1 MPFLPAYPGVYH
13 QKAAEKF
20 AAFFRGR
27 PGVEAILLVNSCA
40 RGKASPDSCLD
51 LAVILTPAAFKQAR
65 SVFEND
71 WAAFYQREAVF
82 ADLEKSG
89 LYANIEPYFCD
100 GSFTPSEHSHTSG
113 PDEFE
118 LEIGNLLAYSFPLW
132 QGSDRLERLKSEWL
146 PYYSEALRLDRLKM
160 VRKYCLNNLNHVEPF
175 ARRGLYF
182 QCFNRFYDA
191 YREFLQALFIT
202 RRIYPIAY
210 DKWIREQIVEILG
223 MPYLYEILP
232 HLFEIQHFESLEIVD
247 KAQALRAL
255 VEEYTA
261 V

>member
-71 WAAFYQREAVF
+71 WAAFYQREPVF

-89 LYANIEPYFCD
+89 LIFMPVPWYNM
-100 GSFTPSEHSHTSG
+100 
-113 PDEFE
+113 
-118 LEIGNLLAYSFPLW
+118 
-132 QGSDRLERLKSEWL
+132 RLS
-146 PYYSEALRLDRLKM
+146 LRRSRSK
-160 VRKYCLNNLNHVEPF
+160 
-175 ARRGLYF
+175 
-182 QCFNRFYDA
+182 
-191 YREFLQALFIT
+191 
-202 RRIYPIAY
+202 
-210 DKWIREQIVEILG
+210 
-223 MPYLYEILP
+223 
-232 HLFEIQHFESLEIVD
+232 
-247 KAQALRAL
+247 
-255 VEEYTA
+255 
-261 V
+261 